1 MLKRTYVLLMF
12 CEESVSVLAS
22 KQQQQKSEVCA
33 KNLRKKSLVFSSP
46 FFLFVAGGNDA
57 KVPAVNI
64 KLGGKKKNMT

>member
-1 MLKRTYVLLMF
+1 MF

-33 KNLRKKSLVFSSP
+33 KYLWKKSLVSCSP

-57 KVPAVNI
+57 KVPVVNI
-64 KLGGKKKNMT
+64 KLGGKKKL

>member
-1 MLKRTYVLLMF
+1 MF

-22 KQQQQKSEVCA
+22 KQQQQQKSEVCA

-64 KLGGKKKNMT
+64 KLGGKKKKIMT